1 MTSVLRKTGYDDDD
15 VKVVTVEAVAVTV
28 FLLSSSIT
36 LVISYSP

>member
-1 MTSVLRKTGYDDDD
+1 LRKTGDDDDD
-15 VKVVTVEAVAVTV
+15 VKVVTVEAVSVTV